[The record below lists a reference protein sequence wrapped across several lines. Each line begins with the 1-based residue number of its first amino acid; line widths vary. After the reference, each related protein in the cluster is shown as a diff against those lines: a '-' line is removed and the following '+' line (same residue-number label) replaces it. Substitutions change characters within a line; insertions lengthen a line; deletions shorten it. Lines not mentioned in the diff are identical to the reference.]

1 MTRIKAA
8 ASDPDPILAI
18 HRRPNVSIFKF
29 IYLSKIPGTHSR
41 STRKPPHPQC
51 LCFLP
56 FKFNL
61 KTNVFTTF

>member
-41 STRKPPHPQC
+41 STRKPAHPQC
-51 LCFLP
+51 LTLFAL
-56 FKFNL
+56 NGL
-61 KTNVFTTF
+61 SLT